1 MTKIKVQE
9 LRTLFDW
16 IVSEAE
22 ARWGED
28 LPLDQ
33 DFYRAPSLGSVFREE
48 VELELEPICYG
59 SLADELDFHRRSVL
73 AGKDDLLDIVAE
85 RVGYVL
91 LAVADTVEREREQ

>member
-1 MTKIKVQE
+1 MTKIKVHE

-16 IVSEAE
+16 IASEAE
-22 ARWGED
+22 ARWGEE

-48 VELELEPICYG
+48 VESQPLGYG
-59 SLADELDFHRRSVL
+59 SLDDEAEFHRKSVL
-73 AGKDDLLDIVAE
+73 AGNDDLLDIVAE

-91 LAVADTVEREREQ
+91 LAVADTVEREREE